1 MKEYINPPLSL
12 WPTLCQRPSL
22 ELEFL
27 EGRVKN
33 IINRVKLSGDEAL
46 KELSVQIDKV
56 SLGTLQVTEEELAV
70 AETCVPPG
78 LKQCI
83 RVATANIAKFHKTQ
97 QEKTLYVDTMP
108 GVRCWRKPV
117 PIGKVGIYVPGG
129 TAPLFS
135 TLLMLGVPAKMAGC
149 REIVLCTP
157 SRPDG
162 SIDPTILFAAREIGI
177 NQIFK
182 VGGAQAIAA
191 MAYGTATIPA
201 VHKVFGPGNQYVTKA
216 KQLVSLEGT
225 AIDLPAGPSELLV
238 VADKHANPAFIAA
251 DLLSQAEHGPDSQVV
266 LVTTDT
272 RMMEKVKKEVAK
284 QLAAL
289 PRKDMAG
296 QALQSSLLITMED
309 ENDAIG
315 FVNAYAPEHL
325 ILNMEN
331 HSELSEKVVNAG
343 SVFLGPL
350 TPEAVGDYASGTNH
364 TLPTNGMARAYS
376 GVSLA
381 SFQKSITFQQL
392 DEKGLAGLGPVV
404 EQMAE
409 AEQLIAHKRAISIR
423 LEKNGI

>member
-1 MKEYINPPLSL
+1 
-12 WPTLCQRPSL
+12 
-22 ELEFL
+22 
-27 EGRVKN
+27 
-33 IINRVKLSGDEAL
+33 
-46 KELSVQIDKV
+46 
-56 SLGTLQVTEEELAV
+56 
-70 AETCVPPG
+70 
-78 LKQCI
+78 
-83 RVATANIAKFHKTQ
+83 
-97 QEKTLYVDTMP
+97 
-108 GVRCWRKPV
+108 
-117 PIGKVGIYVPGG
+117 
-129 TAPLFS
+129 
-135 TLLMLGVPAKMAGC
+135 MA
-149 REIVLCTP
+149 R
-157 SRPDG
+157 
-162 SIDPTILFAAREIGI
+162 
-177 NQIFK
+177 
-182 VGGAQAIAA
+182 
-191 MAYGTATIPA
+191 TIPSWA
-201 VHKVFGPGNQYVTKA
+201 ANFGLQA
-216 KQLVSLEGT
+216 LKQLVSLEGT

-289 PRKDMAG
+289 PRKDIAG
-296 QALQSSLLITMED
+296 QALQNSLLIALED